1 MKKKKST
8 IIDRLKLGRPSKQ
21 KRLIKKARKADR
33 KTLEKFYSDRMM
45 SDRGLRK
52 VTYQEKHTLS
62 ATKER
67 RVFER
72 AREQRAYEAA
82 RFRKDGVRP
91 EAPTQANHYPADLL
105 RDQARFL
112 YQNDTTSKRAVDLVV
127 ANIVGQGVMPIFH
140 GPPQIKDIIQR
151 EFDLWSGSTEAD
163 YDSMHTFS
171 GLQSLVV
178 RTTVRDGACFILKNF
193 VKKTLKLQVIE
204 PEYLNV
210 HVNRVET
217 EGGGEI
223 RNGIEYDR
231 NNQRI
236 AYYFYVRH
244 PDDPGPGASFEV
256 IDPRSTSVG
265 FSGGRQ
271 TVRVPAKRV
280 AHVFRLDRAG
290 QQDGFSWLDSCLSKL
305 WDLREYEEAKLIQ
318 QKIQCSFTAFIE
330 DNYSL
335 SEEEREDFLGDPSEN
350 SLNRTVSPGSIEEL
364 PTGKTVKFPIQA
376 VTPHEEF
383 VERSIRSI
391 AAALGLSYEAFNDYS
406 KVNFSSGRMG
416 FIEMD
421 RHMKNMSQT
430 VFIPQFFNKMTE
442 WFFDHLIYRQIL
454 PKEHGLS
461 IKWVLPQREMIDPE
475 RETKTLLS
483 LWGANVISAK
493 YVQARLGLNFDKNM
507 EEIAE
512 SKKIYKEM
520 GLEEVGLGASGPTTD
535 PKITDPEIAAGGG
548 GFY

>member
-1 MKKKKST
+1 MAKRT
-8 IIDRLKLGRPSKQ
+8 PEIISKLRR
-21 KRLIKKARKADR
+21 KRIEKKAKKIERKR
-33 KTLEKFYSDRMM
+33 LEKFYSDRMM
-45 SDRGLRK
+45 SERGLK
-52 VTYQEKHTLS
+52 AVNHKETVLNTTLQ
-62 ATKER
+62 R
-67 RVFER
+67 RYYEGKMMKRF
-72 AREQRAYEAA
+72 YEASQ
-82 RFRKDGVRP
+82 FRKDGVRP

-112 YQNDTTSKRAVDLVV
+112 YENDTTSRRAIDLVV
-127 ANIVGQGVMPIFH
+127 ANIIGQGVMPIFQ
-140 GPPQIKDIIQR
+140 GSPAIKDIIQR
-151 EFDLWSGSTEAD
+151 EFDRWSNTTESD

-193 VKKTLKLQVIE
+193 VKKTLKLQVLE

-210 HVNRVET
+210 HVNRVRLDN
-217 EGGGEI
+217 GGEI
-223 RNGIEYDR
+223 RNGIEYDASG
-231 NNQRI
+231 QRKG
-236 AYYFYVRH
+236 YYFYVRH

-256 IDPRSTSVG
+256 IDPRSTSVTM
-265 FSGGRQ
+265 SGGRQ
-271 TVRVPAKRV
+271 TVRIPAKRV
-280 AHVFRLDRAG
+280 AHVFRLDRAN
-290 QQDGFSWLDSCLSKL
+290 QQDGFSWIGSCLSKL

-335 SEEEREDFLGDPSEN
+335 SEEEREDFLGDAQEN
-350 SLNRTVSPGSIEEL
+350 SMNRTVAPGSIEEL
-364 PTGKTVKFPIQA
+364 PTGKTVKFPVQA

-383 VERSIRSI
+383 VERTIRSV
-391 AAALGLSYEAFNDYS
+391 AAAMGLSYEAFNDYS

-430 VFIPQFFNKMTE
+430 VFIPRFFNQVAE
-442 WFFDHLIYRQIL
+442 WFFDHLIYREIL
-454 PKEHGLS
+454 PLDHGLS

-475 RETKTLLS
+475 KETRTLLS

-493 YVQARLGLNFDKNM
+493 YVQARLGLDFDKNM
-507 EEIAE
+507 REIIE
-512 SKKIYKEM
+512 TKKLYSDL

-535 PKITDPEIAAGGG
+535 PKITDPEVAAGGG

>member
-1 MKKKKST
+1 ME
-8 IIDRLKLGRPSKQ
+8 
-21 KRLIKKARKADR
+21 RKD
-33 KTLEKFYSDRMM
+33 LEKFYSDNMM
-45 SDRGLRK
+45 QDRGLKKTVYRP
-52 VTYQEKHTLS
+52 TQTLI

-67 RVFER
+67 QPFDK
-72 AREQRAYEAA
+72 AREKRAYEAA
-82 RFRKDGVRP
+82 NFRKEGVRP
-91 EAPTQANHYPADLL
+91 EAPTEANHFPAELL

-112 YQNDTTSKRAVDLVV
+112 YENDTTSRRAIDLVV
-127 ANIVGQGVMPIFH
+127 ANIIGQGVMPIFH
-140 GPPQIKDIIQR
+140 GPPQIKEIIQR
-151 EFDLWSGSTEAD
+151 EYDQWSSSTD
-163 YDSMHTFS
+163 CDFDSMHTFS

-178 RTTVRDGACFILKNF
+178 KTTVRDGACFILKNF
-193 VKKTLKLQVIE
+193 VKKTLKLQVLE
-204 PEYLNV
+204 PEYLNT
-210 HVNRVET
+210 HVNRT
-217 EGGGEI
+217 ELENGGEV

-231 NNQRI
+231 NNQRTG
-236 AYYFYVRH
+236 YYFYVRH
-244 PDDPGPGASFEV
+244 PNDPGPGASFEIV
-256 IDPRSTSVG
+256 DPRSTSVG
-265 FSGGRQ
+265 YSGGRQ
-271 TVRVPAKRV
+271 TVRIPAKRV

-290 QQDGFSWLDSCLSKL
+290 QQDGLSWVGSCLSKL

-318 QKIQCSFTAFIE
+318 QKIQCSFTAFVE

-335 SEEEREDFLGDPSEN
+335 SEEEREDFLGQPSEN
-350 SLNRTVSPGSIEEL
+350 SLNRTVAPGSIEEL

-391 AAALGLSYEAFNDYS
+391 AAAMGLSYEAFNDYS

-430 VFIPQFFNKMTE
+430 VFIPRFFNKIAE
-442 WFFDHLIYRQIL
+442 WFFDHLTYREIL

-475 RETKTLLS
+475 KETKTLLS

-512 SKKIYKEM
+512 SKKIYDDM
-520 GLEEVGLGASGPTTD
+520 GLEPVGLGASGPTTD
-535 PKITDPEIAAGGG
+535 PKITDPEIAGGGG